1 MSSVSVTPEDIE
13 TQPKLG
19 RVAAPWMALIVGVLL
34 SVFIF
39 TVIRADIEREAGL
52 RFDRYASDAKH
63 VMEARIHS
71 YADILYGLR
80 GAFAASEGVN
90 RVKFRRLYQSLDL
103 KRRYPGFEVVNFAA
117 RVTADDK
124 KRFEESVRRDTS
136 VDPAGY
142 PDFAIKPPGERAEYH
157 VLTFVEPMSLNKFAF
172 GLDLGANPAIVTA
185 NPKVLEALQYAAR
198 DSGQVTASGQQIRI
212 KGRKEFVGLSMRLA
226 VYRNGMP
233 TDTVAERRAAYLGS
247 VGAGFNVEN
256 LVDGLF
262 DTKTAQYM
270 QLKLVDI
277 GPSDA
282 TLASLSGA
290 KERLLFSSKVQDEA
304 AAEKLSS
311 RNFSKALRTEVGGRL
326 WEIQFAARKDAIIDR
341 VDALMPW
348 MVLTAGLLCSV
359 LLFGMF
365 YALSSSRTRAVRLAG
380 TIAKELQEREAEM
393 ASAQHIAQFG
403 NWLLDPKSG
412 TMSLSAE
419 THRIFGLAI
428 DSSAVTYA
436 DFLQLV
442 HENDRPHFEQAVRD
456 SIESRQDREL
466 DHRIFWNDGIVRWV
480 RTVAKPTLRSG
491 GLVVSGTSKDIT
503 EERLAAA
510 RLQVE
515 HRVTQL
521 AASTDDLTH
530 AMADIIQ
537 SMAAVF
543 GCECGTYWSLDKDSS
558 LLRCSEHWGIE
569 EPLVAEFLSI
579 TEKLSFPQGV
589 EIPGRAWAVREP
601 IFVPDFSHERS
612 FSRLAAAAK
621 ANLRSALAF
630 PVKSATQFFG
640 TVELFSSE
648 ILQPDK
654 SLQHL
659 LDSIGSFMGQCLQR
673 NRAEQALRHLA
684 GHDPLTELSNRNF
697 FNDRLGHALSQA
709 ARHKRGVALIFVDMD
724 RFKIVNDTL
733 GHSAGDRVLQECAQR
748 LTASLRDSD
757 VVSRLGGDEFVVTL
771 ENLAQPRDAIAVAQ
785 KILSSLSRPFVVEQ
799 QEFQLSASVGISVF
813 PNDGSDVETL
823 LQNADAAMYRAKG
836 QGGNVY
842 QFYSAEMNKHT
853 FERVALESSLRHAIE
868 RNQLLLHYQ
877 PKVDMRT
884 GRITGV
890 EALVRWQ
897 HPDLGI
903 VSPAQFIP
911 LAEETGLIVQ
921 IGEWVLTTACKQF
934 RIWQE
939 MGVSL
944 PRVAINLS
952 ARQFLNDR
960 FVSDVK
966 RIVASSGMRAEDLE
980 FEITESM
987 VIQNPEHAVR
997 LLTELKAIGSYLSL
1011 DDFGTG
1017 YSSLAYLKR
1026 FPIDCV
1032 KIDRSF
1038 ILDIPKEV
1046 DDMALT
1052 RGIIALA
1059 HSLRMKVVAEG
1070 VETPAQSEFLAAN
1083 DCDELQGFLFSK
1095 PLSADD
1101 LFKLLKT
1108 YMPKPHLSVVR
1119 PPDIPKKEIR

>member
-1 MSSVSVTPEDIE
+1 MSSISSSPVDMEG
-13 TQPKLG
+13 QPAIS
-19 RVAAPWMALIVGVLL
+19 RVIAPWIALVAGVLL
-34 SVFIF
+34 SIFIF
-39 TVIRADIEREAGL
+39 TVIRADIEREARL

-80 GAFAASEGVN
+80 GAFASSEGIN
-90 RVKFRRLYQSLDL
+90 RARFRRLYESLDL

-117 RVTADDK
+117 RVSGADK
-124 KRFEESVRRDTS
+124 KKFEESVRRDTS
-136 VDPAGY
+136 VDPGGY
-142 PDFAIKPPGERAEYH
+142 PDFAIKPPGERNEYH
-157 VLTFVEPMSLNKFAF
+157 VLTYVEPMDPNRFAF

-212 KGRKEFVGLSMRLA
+212 KGRREFVGLSMRLA
-226 VYRNGMP
+226 IYRNGMP
-233 TDTVAERRAAYLGS
+233 TTTIAERRTAYLGS

-256 LVDGLF
+256 LMEGLF
-262 DTKTAQYM
+262 DSRTAEYM
-270 QLKLVDI
+270 QLRLVDI
-277 GPSDA
+277 GPADKA
-282 TLASLSGA
+282 IASISGA
-290 KERLLFSSKVQDEA
+290 KERILYANNIIGEA
-304 AAEKLSS
+304 APERLTTK
-311 RNFSKALRTEVGGRL
+311 NFTKELRTQVGGRI
-326 WEIQFAARKDAIIDR
+326 WEVQFVARKNAIIDR
-341 VDALMPW
+341 VDSLLPW
-348 MVLTAGLLCSV
+348 LVLSAGILCSL

-365 YALSSSRTRAVRLAG
+365 YALSTSRTRAVRIAG
-380 TIAKELQEREAEM
+380 TIAKELHEREAEM
-393 ASAQHIAQFG
+393 ARAQHIAQFG
-403 NWLLDPKSG
+403 NWLLDPDGG

-419 THRIFGLAI
+419 THRIFGLAL
-428 DSSAVTYA
+428 DSSAVSYA

-442 HENDRPHFEQAVRD
+442 HENDRTCFEQAVRD
-456 SIESRQDREL
+456 SIESREDREL
-466 DHRIFWNDGIVRWV
+466 DHRIIWNDGTVRWL
-480 RTVAKPTLRSG
+480 RTVARPTLRNG
-491 GLVVSGTSKDIT
+491 RFLVSGTSKDIT
-503 EERLAAA
+503 EQRLSAA

-515 HRVTQL
+515 NRVTQL
-521 AASTDDLTH
+521 AASTEDLSH
-530 AMADIIQ
+530 AMSDIIWA
-537 SMAAVF
+537 MASAF
-543 GCECGTYWSLDKDSS
+543 GCECGTYWSADKDVA
-558 LLRCSEHWGIE
+558 LLRCSEHWGIDN
-569 EPLVAEFLSI
+569 PAISEFLAIS
-579 TEKLSFPQGV
+579 EKLSFPQGV
-589 EIPGRAWAVREP
+589 EIPGRAWSLSEP
-601 IFVPDFSHERS
+601 IFVPDFGSERS
-612 FSRLAAAAK
+612 FSRSDAASK
-621 ANLRSALAF
+621 AGLRSAFAF

-640 TVELFSSE
+640 TIELFSTE

-654 SLQHL
+654 NLQHL
-659 LDSIGSFMGQCLQR
+659 LDSIGSYMGQCLQR

-697 FNDRLGHALSQA
+697 FKDRLGHALSQA
-709 ARHKRGVALIFVDMD
+709 VRHKRGVALIFVDMD

-733 GHSAGDRVLQECAQR
+733 GHSAGDRVLQECAHR

-757 VVSRLGGDEFVVTL
+757 VVSRLGGDEFVITL

-813 PNDGSDVETL
+813 PEDGTDVDTL

-877 PKVDMRT
+877 PKIDMRT
-884 GRITGV
+884 GRVTGA

-911 LAEETGLIVQ
+911 LAEETGLIVH
-921 IGEWVLTTACKQF
+921 IGEWVLTAACKQF
-934 RIWQE
+934 RMWQE
-939 MGVSL
+939 LGVPL
-944 PRVAINLS
+944 PRIAVNLS
-952 ARQFLNDR
+952 ARQFLNESFLRDT
-960 FVSDVK
+960 K
-966 RIVASSGMRAEDLE
+966 RIISFSGMRAEELE
-980 FEITESM
+980 FEITESL
-987 VIQNPEHAVR
+987 VIQNPEQAVR
-997 LLTELKAIGSYLSL
+997 LLSELKDLGCYLSL

-1038 ILDIPKEV
+1038 IMDIPKEV

-1070 VETPAQSEFLAAN
+1070 VETSEQSEFLAAN
-1083 DCDELQGFLFSK
+1083 DCDELQGFFFSK
-1095 PLSADD
+1095 PLSAED
-1101 LFKLLKT
+1101 LVKLLKT
-1108 YMPKPHLSVVR
+1108 YMPKPYLAVVKPRDLSKR
-1119 PPDIPKKEIR
+1119 G